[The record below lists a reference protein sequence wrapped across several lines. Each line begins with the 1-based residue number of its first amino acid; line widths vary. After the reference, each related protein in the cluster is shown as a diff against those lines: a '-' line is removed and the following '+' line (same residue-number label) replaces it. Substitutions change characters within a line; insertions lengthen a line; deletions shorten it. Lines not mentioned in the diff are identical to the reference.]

1 MVVGNKYRLF
11 NMNPLKSGIEIFQK
25 YIKNKFIR
33 FIFVGGLNT
42 AFGLGL
48 YCVLIWFGLSYI
60 WATLISH
67 IVGILFNFVTTGTL
81 VFENSDKRLIF
92 KFFLNYG
99 LTYFVNIGV
108 NKILQILFGMNQYF
122 SGIGATII
130 TALISFFIL
139 KRFVYKDKSNRK

>member
-1 MVVGNKYRLF
+1 MNIIRKGIDLFHKYV
-11 NMNPLKSGIEIFQK
+11 
-25 YIKNKFIR
+25 KNKFIR

-48 YCVLIWFGLSYI
+48 YLLLIWIGLSYI
-60 WATLISH
+60 WATLIAH
-67 IVGILFNFVTTGTL
+67 IAGILFNFVTTGTL

-99 LTYFVNIGV
+99 LTYFINIGV
-108 NKILQILFGMNQYF
+108 NKGLQSLFGMNPYF
-122 SGIGATII
+122 SGIGATFI

-139 KRFVYKDKSNRK
+139 KRFVYKDKSNKK

>member
-1 MVVGNKYRLF
+1 
-11 NMNPLKSGIEIFQK
+11 MNILQKGIELFHK
-25 YIKNKFIR
+25 YVKHKFIR

-42 AFGLGL
+42 AFGLGM
-48 YCVLIWFGLSYI
+48 YCLLVWLGMSYI

-67 IVGILFNFVTTGTL
+67 ILGIFFNFLTTGTL

-99 LTYFVNIGV
+99 LTYFINIGI
-108 NKILQILFGMNQYF
+108 NKSLQVAGLNTYF

-139 KRFVYKDKSNRK
+139 KRFVYKDKSQKNGTKEEN

>member
-1 MVVGNKYRLF
+1 MYFVVRGIDLF
-11 NMNPLKSGIEIFQK
+11 HKNVKS
-25 YIKNKFIR
+25 KFIR
-33 FIFVGGLNT
+33 FIFVGGVNT
-42 AFGLGL
+42 FFGLGT
-48 YCVLIWFGLSYI
+48 YCLFIWLGLSYI

-67 IVGILFNFVTTGTL
+67 VLGILFNFITTGTL

-99 LTYFVNIGV
+99 LTYFINVGF
-108 NKILQILFGMNQYF
+108 NKGFQFFLGMNQYY

-139 KRFVYKDKSNRK
+139 KRFVYNDKSKNK